1 MKKATQESEQI
12 LHPFPQKETTTTKKS
27 PKFLQG
33 CNDLESLIITSAESE
48 QILHRSPQKETTT
61 IKKSAKFS
69 QGCNDLEGFEKVS

>member
-1 MKKATQESEQI
+1 MKKATRESEQI
-12 LHPFPQKETTTTKKS
+12 LHPFSQKETTTTKKS